1 MSNRIPHT
9 YRAAFRQPVLRADQ
23 IQVKIT
29 TPIHVELYQIGRGW
43 KARAM
48 QNGAIYDTGTKAL
61 QTQKTAVE
69 ALFVEKLTD
78 WYPCDKRGRQIP
90 PPTPSGHVY
99 PSDAAEQ

>member
-1 MSNRIPHT
+1 MTNRTPHT
-9 YRAAFRQPVLRADQ
+9 YRAAFMQPVLRPDQ

-43 KARAM
+43 KARNL
-48 QNGAIYDTGTKAL
+48 QNGAPYDTGTKAL
-61 QTQKTAVE
+61 HSQQTAVE

-90 PPTPSGHVY
+90 PTPPPGHVY